1 MSVQLAD
8 EQVSMHEEIRF
19 VNQPLARAGELFW
32 DLEELWQQTL
42 AGLQRAA
49 SRAREAGEAPAGVAV
64 DSSLRQNY
72 SAAAESRRWTS
83 TPCSAWRMPW
93 PSWAR
98 RPTARRCCSRPT
110 CGPSASAGRGRRS
123 GLSPGPPPC
132 STSPPGPG
140 TGICS
145 PGCQLIADTCALEV
159 VAGPAEATSLG
170 NALIQAW
177 GRGEAESAEHIRQI
191 VRNSHRPSAT
201 TRGDLGDPR
210 HIISPRRRL
219 EPDR

>member
-1 MSVQLAD
+1 MGTYWTVDLGAASGRVMSVQLAD

-93 PSWAR
+93 PS
-98 RPTARRCCSRPT
+98 
-110 CGPSASAGRGRRS
+110 
-123 GLSPGPPPC
+123 
-132 STSPPGPG
+132 
-140 TGICS
+140 
-145 PGCQLIADTCALEV
+145 
-159 VAGPAEATSLG
+159 
-170 NALIQAW
+170 
-177 GRGEAESAEHIRQI
+177 
-191 VRNSHRPSAT
+191 
-201 TRGDLGDPR
+201 
-210 HIISPRRRL
+210 
-219 EPDR
+219 